1 MRRLLLTAAT
11 TTAALTLA
19 ACGTTEPAADK
30 TDQADQADKSSAA
43 ITLTDGAGKKVT
55 LDGPAT
61 KVVATEWNVTE
72 SLVTLGVDPVGAA
85 DVKGYKTWDS
95 AVPLKNEPKD
105 IGTRGEPSMDTVA
118 ALSPDLVVT
127 TSDLP
132 PAALKQLRKI
142 APVLEVKSA
151 DGSDQIGQ
159 MLTNLDLIA
168 KATGTTDKA
177 KTARANFETK
187 LAEGKRA
194 LADADLA
201 DADLAGAGI
210 AFADG
215 YVTANQVS
223 VRPYTSGS
231 LIGTVNERLGL
242 KNVWKVKG
250 DAAYGLGTTD
260 VEGLTDLPK
269 DTQFAYIGNDEDE
282 AATPFTGA
290 LAKNAVWKSLPFV
303 KAGDV
308 HRLADGIWM
317 FGGPGSMSA
326 YIDSLV
332 DELTK

>member
-1 MRRLLLTAAT
+1 MRRLLLTAAAT
-11 TTAALTLA
+11 TAAALTLA

-30 TDQADQADKSSAA
+30 KEKTSEA
-43 ITLTDGAGKKVT
+43 ITLTDGSGKKVK

-61 KVVATEWNVTE
+61 KVVATEWNVVE

-85 DVKGYKTWDS
+85 DVKGYNTWVS

-118 ALSPDLVVT
+118 SLSPDLVVA

-132 PAALKQLRKI
+132 PAALKQLRKV

-159 MLTNLDLIA
+159 MLENLDLIA

-177 KTARANFETK
+177 ETARKDFEAKVT
-187 LAEGKRA
+187 EGKKA

-201 DADLAGAGI
+201 GTEI

-215 YVTANQVS
+215 YVTSNQVS
-223 VRPYTSGS
+223 LRPYTDGS
-231 LIGTVNERLGL
+231 LIGSVNKRLGL
-242 KNVWKVKG
+242 KNAWKVKG
-250 DAAYGLGTTD
+250 DAAYGLGSTD

-269 DTQFAYIGNDEDE
+269 DTQFAYIGNDDDKS
-282 AATPFTGA
+282 ATPFTGV
-290 LAKNAVWKSLPFV
+290 LTKNAVWKSLPFV

-308 HRLADGIWM
+308 HRLDDGIWM

-332 DELTK
+332 AALTK